1 MSKIMDIISIRLRD
15 RGLVPIEINRL
26 IKDVSNIIGREW
38 HYTPTGLKQSL
49 VSLGWDKYILD
60 NYILELILLSL
71 DDEERFEIYR
81 DSVH

>member
-26 IKDVSNIIGREW
+26 IKDVSNIIGKKW
-38 HYTPTGLKQSL
+38 HFAPTGLKQSL
-49 VSLGWDKYILD
+49 VNLGWDGYILD

>member
-38 HYTPTGLKQSL
+38 HFTPRGLKQSI
-49 VSLGWDKYILD
+49 VSLGWDGFILD

>member
-49 VSLGWDKYILD
+49 VSLGWDGYILD

-71 DDEERFEIYR
+71 DDEKRLEIYR

>member
-26 IKDVSNIIGREW
+26 IKDVYNIIGKKW
-38 HYTPTGLKQSL
+38 HFTPTGLKQSL
-49 VSLGWDKYILD
+49 VSLGWDGYILD